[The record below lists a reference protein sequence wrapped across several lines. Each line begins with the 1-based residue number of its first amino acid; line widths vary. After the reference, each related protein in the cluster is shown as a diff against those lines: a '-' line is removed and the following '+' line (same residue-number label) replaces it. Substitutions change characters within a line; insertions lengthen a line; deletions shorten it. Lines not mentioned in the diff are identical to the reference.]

1 MMGLHAELV
10 SAEQMAEVI
19 SACRETKQVGEGDL
33 VSRWFETS
41 EGAQIIL
48 VEGQMG
54 TGLKFT
60 CH

>member
-1 MMGLHAELV
+1 MTGLQAEMV

-19 SACRETKQVGEGDL
+19 SACQETKQVGQGDL
-33 VSRWFETS
+33 MARWFKTP
-41 EGAQIIL
+41 EGAEIIL

-60 CH
+60 TH